1 MSIDIQILNFY
12 LFYIGKNQKS
22 KIVNLK
28 SKISMP
34 LAIVNSIAS
43 WFLKQRIHQIELFLK
58 YPNEVQEELLMNLIR
73 SSEETVYGKQYD
85 YASIKSYKTFTDR
98 VPISSYQ
105 DLEPY
110 IERTRQGEQ
119 NVLWNT
125 PVKWFAKS
133 SGTTNAKSKF
143 IPVSSEAL
151 EDCHY
156 KGSKDLLCLYLNNNE
171 ESEMFVGKSLR
182 LGGSSQ
188 IYENNN
194 TFFGDLSAILIENM
208 PIWAEFSS
216 TPSSKI
222 SLMSE
227 WETKMSAIIKETI
240 NENVTSFAGVP
251 SWMLVLM
258 NKVLEETG
266 KTNLMEVWPNL
277 EVYFHG
283 GVSFDPYRDQ
293 YQKILPQSQ
302 FKYYEIYNA
311 SEGFFA
317 IQDLNNSSDLLLMLD
332 YGIFYEFIPM
342 DTFGTP
348 DQKAIRLADVELFK
362 NYAMVITTNGGL
374 WRYLIGDTVRFTS
387 LDPYRVRVS
396 GRTKHH
402 INVFGEEL
410 MVENTDQAI
419 AKACKMTQTE
429 IVDYTVAPVFMKDKE
444 KGAHEWMI
452 EFKKEPQDIAAFQ
465 KILDDTLQS
474 LNSDYEAKRYNN
486 MTLNPL
492 VINVARERLFYDWLK
507 ENDKLGGQHKIPRL
521 SNKRDYLEQLKKMQS
536 LINH

>member
-1 MSIDIQILNFY
+1 
-12 LFYIGKNQKS
+12 
-22 KIVNLK
+22 
-28 SKISMP
+28 MP
-34 LAIVNSIAS
+34 LPIINSIAS
-43 WFLKQRIHQIELFLK
+43 WVLKQRIHQIELFLK

-73 SSEETVYGKQYD
+73 ASENTVVGKHYD
-85 YASIKSYKTFTDR
+85 FASIKSYNTFAER
-98 VPISSYQ
+98 IPISIYE
-105 DLEPY
+105 DIEPF
-110 IERTRQGEQ
+110 IEQTRSGEQ
-119 NVLWNT
+119 NIFWGS
-125 PVKWFAKS
+125 PIKWFAKS

-171 ESEMFVGKSLR
+171 DSELFIGKSLR

-216 TPSSKI
+216 TPSSRV

-227 WETKMSAIIKETI
+227 WETKIKAIIEESK

-258 NKVLEETG
+258 NKVLEDTG
-266 KTNLMEVWPNL
+266 KSNLMEIWPNL

-283 GVSFDPYRDQ
+283 GVSFEPYREQ
-293 YQKILPQSQ
+293 YKKILPSSS

-342 DTFGTP
+342 SVFGTAEE
-348 DQKAIRLADVELFK
+348 KAIRLSDAEINV
-362 NYAMVITTNGGL
+362 NYAILISTNAGL
-374 WRYLIGDTVRFTS
+374 WRYLVGDTVRFTS
-387 LDPYRVRVS
+387 LSPYRIRVT

-419 AKACKMTQTE
+419 SKASQLTNSE
-429 IVDYTVAPVFMKDKE
+429 VVDYTVAPIFMQDKE

-452 EFKKEPQDIAAFQ
+452 EFKNKPHNINEFQ
-465 KILDDTLQS
+465 KILDETLQS

-492 VINVARERLFYDWLK
+492 VINVARENLFYDWLK
-507 ENDKLGGQHKIPRL
+507 EQDKLGGQHKIPRL
-521 SNKRDYLEQLKKMQS
+521 SNKRDYLEQLKKLS
-536 LINH
+536 H

>member
-1 MSIDIQILNFY
+1 MAI
-12 LFYIGKNQKS
+12 
-22 KIVNLK
+22 
-28 SKISMP
+28 P
-34 LAIVNSIAS
+34 LINSIAS

-73 SSEETVYGKQYD
+73 ASENTIIGEKYD
-85 YASIKSYKTFTDR
+85 YNSIKNYTTFAER
-98 VPISSYQ
+98 IPISSYE
-105 DLEPY
+105 DLEPL

-119 NVLWNT
+119 NVFWET
-125 PVKWFAKS
+125 PIKWFAKS

-143 IPVSSEAL
+143 IPVSNEAL

-171 ESEMFVGKSLR
+171 NSEMFTGKSLR

-227 WETKMSAIIKETI
+227 WETKMEAIISETI

-251 SWMLVLM
+251 SWMMVLM
-258 NKVLEETG
+258 NRVLEKTG
-266 KTNLMEVWPNL
+266 KENLMDVWPNL

-293 YQKILPQSQ
+293 YQRILPKNN

-342 DTFGTP
+342 DVFGTP
-348 DQKAIRLADVELFK
+348 NEVAIRLADVQLFK
-362 NYAMVITTNGGL
+362 NYAIVITTNAGL

-387 LDPYRVRVS
+387 LNPYRIRVT

-410 MVENTDQAI
+410 MVENTDSAI
-419 AKACKMTQTE
+419 AKTCHITNSEVK
-429 IVDYTVAPVFMKDKE
+429 DYTVAPIFMKGKE

-452 EFKKEPQDIAAFQ
+452 EFKKKPENVLEFQ
-465 KILDDTLQS
+465 KILDDTLQT

-486 MTLNPL
+486 MTLNL
-492 VINVARERLFYDWLK
+492 LKINVARENLFYDWLK
-507 ENDKLGGQHKIPRL
+507 DNDKLGGQHKIPRL
-521 SNKRDYLEQLKKMQS
+521 SNQRDYLEQLLEMR
-536 LINH
+536 